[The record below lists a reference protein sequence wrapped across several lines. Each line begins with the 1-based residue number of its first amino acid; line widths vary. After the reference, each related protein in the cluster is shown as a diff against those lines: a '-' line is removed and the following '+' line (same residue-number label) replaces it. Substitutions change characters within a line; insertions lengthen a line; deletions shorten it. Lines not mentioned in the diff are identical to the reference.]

1 VEADGRVAVPVQVI
15 VGAGDTVRGTAL
27 FEERDG
33 RIAAFEVVSELVDR

>member
-1 VEADGRVAVPVQVI
+1 MEGDGRVAVPVQVI

-27 FEERDG
+27 FEVRDG